1 MGLIK
6 KIDDNLLQRID
17 ENLPSF
23 GGNTLPQNIKKAEI
37 ALQEMEPIQQIWNH
51 SHSQWMWKH
60 LNLEYVSP
68 MKNMRQI
75 SAEITRKRQAF
86 EEAKYKYLEKQVLIE
101 KLTKRFND
109 STDEL
114 EQADLQVKVSKH
126 QHSLKEMRRLID
138 GALKDIMTLNDL
150 YKQLKDKVGDVT
162 ESDVEREES
171 KAHLQRSVTQCIRD
185 VRQTGS
191 ITKGE
196 QQYLEQIG
204 VNPSKMQHLIRGYVK
219 EEANSDWSTQPLFEF
234 VNTIVDE
241 LIDNHKVDIKRME
254 SQGFSSDFNEEFTTN
269 PNYQLTEKTN
279 NEVN

>member
-1 MGLIK
+1 MELIK

-23 GGNTLPQNIKKAEI
+23 GGNTLPQNIVKAET

-101 KLTKRFND
+101 KLTKKFHET
-109 STDEL
+109 TDEI
-114 EQADLQVKVSKH
+114 EQAGLQVKISKH

-150 YKQLKDKVGDVT
+150 YKQLQQRVGEVT
-162 ESDVEREES
+162 ESDVEKEES
-171 KAHLQRSVTQCIRD
+171 KAHLQRSIVQCIRD

-204 VNPSKMQHLIRGYVK
+204 VNPSKMQRVIRGYVQ
-219 EEANSDWSTQPLFEF
+219 EEGNGDWSTQPLFTF
-234 VNTIVDE
+234 VNSIVDE
-241 LIDNHKVDIKRME
+241 LIDIHQVDIKRME
-254 SQGFSSDFNEEFTTN
+254 SQGFSSEFNEEFTTN
-269 PNYQLTEKTN
+269 PNYQLTENTN
-279 NEVN
+279 ETD